1 LRISARP
8 GFGVLELL
16 ISTAI
21 FLIALLLTVG
31 LLAESQTTMVQVNR
45 AARDPLPDF
54 ALTLLRRDVVSS
66 RRVVPSPTPGALVLE
81 LAAAGGGSVTYLK
94 NGDRLERFTADGA
107 QRLLMTGVESFD
119 WWKAGS
125 RLLEIQ
131 ISFERQRPLAAR
143 GLLSS
148 VRALRGESR
157 LQTVRVRVALRAAG
171 ARRW

>member
-1 LRISARP
+1 MRTPSRR
-8 GFGVLELL
+8 GFTLLELVV
-16 ISTAI
+16 STTV
-21 FLIALLLTVG
+21 FLLALLIGVG
-31 LLAESQTTMVQVNR
+31 LLSESQTSLVIVNR

-66 RRVVPSPTPGALVLE
+66 RSVGLSPLPGALVLE
-81 LAAAGGGSVTYLK
+81 PAAPGAGRVTYLK
-94 NGDRLERFTADGA
+94 SGHRLERFTADGT

-119 WWKAGS
+119 WWEAGP
-125 RLLEIQ
+125 RLLEIR
-131 ISFERQRPLAAR
+131 ITFERQGPLAAH

-148 VRALRGESR
+148 VRALRGKAR